1 MEGACVAS
9 AYYEIRLAGTL
20 PPDALPGLMW
30 LITGGEAA
38 DTCVFGPL
46 PDQSAL
52 SALLARLEEL
62 GVQVTEIR
70 RLPSGEPPREQP

>member
-1 MEGACVAS
+1 MEGTCVAS

-30 LITGGEAA
+30 PSTGSEVA

-52 SALLARLEEL
+52 SALLTRLEEL
-62 GVQVTEIR
+62 GVQVAEIR
-70 RLPSGEPPREQP
+70 RLPCGEPHREQP